1 MNKVSGNGRTPCWGL
16 STPPIPPSRENPDK
30 HGEPL
35 KNTMQNFQKRIWQC
49 KQFARIFKFTWRTP
63 FRSWPKYHRCLSCCI
78 FEIFHFIL
86 QIVIAKFGLSINTYR
101 RSKWRNE
108 KKLKKTKLKV
118 VHITSVTWSFPR
130 NINVQSWWRQNWKRN
145 RWSFRK
151 GNQHSWY
158 KKNNSKT
165 KWKIHENFYWWAV
178 RKNVLCG
185 TNEWIY

>member
-1 MNKVSGNGRTPCWGL
+1 MITWKSLFSGGIKIWLWDPTSRMNKVSANRRTPYWGL

-49 KQFARIFKFTWRTP
+49 KQLARIFKFTWRTP

-78 FEIFHFIL
+78 FEIVHFIL

-101 RSKWRNE
+101 RNKWRNE
-108 KKLKKTKLKV
+108 KKLKKKNLKV

-130 NINVQSWWRQNWKRN
+130 NINVQS
-145 RWSFRK
+145 
-151 GNQHSWY
+151 
-158 KKNNSKT
+158 
-165 KWKIHENFYWWAV
+165 
-178 RKNVLCG
+178 
-185 TNEWIY
+185 